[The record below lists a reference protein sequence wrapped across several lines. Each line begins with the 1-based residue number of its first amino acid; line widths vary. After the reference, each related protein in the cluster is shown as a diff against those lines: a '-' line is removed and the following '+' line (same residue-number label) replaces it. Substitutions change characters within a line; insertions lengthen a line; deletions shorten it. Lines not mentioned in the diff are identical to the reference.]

1 MSTKQTSLLILLLA
15 LIFVGSMST
24 FIVNQREQAL
34 VLQFGKPQRVVQQPG
49 LHFRLPWQSVTY
61 FDKRLLL
68 QDAPPNEIITKDK
81 KTLLVDSYTRWSIAD
96 PLKVYQVA
104 ANEQGVASRMA
115 DIVRSKMRDVLGQH
129 TLAEIVTGVPEPGSK
144 DVGNKNDLRAEMMQT
159 IQKEADHDAQDLG
172 IHVRD
177 VRIKLTDLPKENSAA
192 VFHRMKAER
201 QRIAK
206 EYRSQGEEAA
216 KEIRAQA
223 DKTRKVVLAEAYK
236 QAEIIR
242 GKADAET
249 TRIYA
254 KAYSQDPQFYAF
266 MRSLQAYRASIKEG
280 STLVLS
286 PDSEFFHFF
295 EHSSGK

>member
-1 MSTKQTSLLILLLA
+1 MSAKQTSLLIVILL
-15 LIFVGSMST
+15 LIFVGNMST
-24 FIVNQREQAL
+24 FVVNQREQAL
-34 VLQFGKPQRVVQQPG
+34 VLQFGNPKRVVQQSG

-81 KTLLVDSYTRWSIAD
+81 KTLLVDAYTRWSIAD

-104 ANEQGVASRMA
+104 NNEQGVAARMA
-115 DIVRSKMRDVLGQH
+115 DVVRSKMRDVLGQH
-129 TLAEIVTGVPEPGSK
+129 TLAEIVTGVSESSK
-144 DVGNKNDLRAEMMQT
+144 DDNDDLRTKMMHSIQIQT
-159 IQKEADHDAQDLG
+159 DHEVQDLG

-216 KEIRAQA
+216 KEIRAEA
-223 DKTRKVVLAEAYK
+223 DKTRKVVLAQAYR
-236 QAEIIR
+236 QSEIIR
-242 GKADAET
+242 GRADAET
-249 TRIYA
+249 TRVYA
-254 KAYSQDPQFYAF
+254 KAHRQDPDFYAF
-266 MRSLQAYRASIKEG
+266 LRSLKAYRKSVKEG

-286 PDSEFFHFF
+286 PDSEFFRFF
-295 EHSSGK
+295 EHSGSK